1 MQKDFSNIALNKTNG
16 YNLFH
21 NSYSDISLANSMRRN
36 SNNYTTNSILGDL
49 TRSQLN
55 LQQQQQEQLQ
65 QKEKEQEQ
73 QEQQQEQPQQSVD
86 NVNGYQNFI
95 ANSKR
100 NMYISPTAE
109 LLNIHRLKNKSMIE
123 NNKDNDVNL
132 RENGDEVRKDS
143 NMLQDAMVRN
153 MEISEI
159 PKLPQKAS
167 LIEVSQSHRK
177 KLIEKPPSVFLETL
191 FDEGN
196 SGLKGG

>member
-55 LQQQQQEQLQ
+55 LQQQQQEQQ
-65 QKEKEQEQ
+65 
-73 QEQQQEQPQQSVD
+73 QQSVD

-143 NMLQDAMVRN
+143 NMLKDAMVRN
-153 MEISEI
+153 MEISGI

-177 KLIEKPPSVFLETL
+177 KLAEKPPSVFLETL